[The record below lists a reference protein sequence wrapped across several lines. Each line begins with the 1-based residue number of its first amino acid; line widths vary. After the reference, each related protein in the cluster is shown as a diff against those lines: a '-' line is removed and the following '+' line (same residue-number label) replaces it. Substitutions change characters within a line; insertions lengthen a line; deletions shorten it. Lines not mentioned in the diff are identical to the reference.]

1 MSAVE
6 EIVGQHLLS
15 PRPRFGRWQAERV
28 FFSPLGLD
36 QIIFLPRLKTL
47 LEYNFFGE
55 ILLIYLSHLGLKQKF
70 PPPYYFFPNTLWLL
84 EFWNFMEY
92 IVSWPTLQNIIAIF
106 YGDRWNRNGI
116 IKVSFAVGS
125 KIYKEMWPLLFCHH
139 VRIKMFGSNKSRM
152 RTRLKIGRKV
162 LSKKDAI

>member
-1 MSAVE
+1 
-6 EIVGQHLLS
+6 
-15 PRPRFGRWQAERV
+15 
-28 FFSPLGLD
+28 
-36 QIIFLPRLKTL
+36 
-47 LEYNFFGE
+47 
-55 ILLIYLSHLGLKQKF
+55 
-70 PPPYYFFPNTLWLL
+70 
-84 EFWNFMEY
+84 MEY

-125 KIYKEMWPLLFCHH
+125 KYTKKCDHCPH